1 MCPFLMSAA
10 LDLSA
15 MTSGLTPGT
24 EEALFVL
31 FLLPPAA
38 QVVPPPDFTK
48 KLSTL
53 ARGSRPAVTEA
64 VDSLPRTPPLMSGIR
79 HVVSMWLL
87 ITNHWLDNRGNHAIL
102 ILDKKFNFF
111 VVGAYRSY
119 LELESLKFKLVE
131 RFWTRQKGLQNNWLP
146 EFKLQ

>member
-1 MCPFLMSAA
+1 MSVEFLRNSRSHKQDAANKIKSHPNTEEECGINLESSTNQVYLAMCPFLMSAA

-38 QVVPPPDFTK
+38 PGVPPPDFTK

-64 VDSLPRTPPLMSGIR
+64 VDSLPRTPAL
-79 HVVSMWLL
+79 VS
-87 ITNHWLDNRGNHAIL
+87 AIE
-102 ILDKKFNFF
+102 DSN
-111 VVGAYRSY
+111 
-119 LELESLKFKLVE
+119 
-131 RFWTRQKGLQNNWLP
+131 
-146 EFKLQ
+146 